1 MRIDIFKIALLATTA
16 LLFACHAEPKKQQT
30 EIVVSIAPLK
40 YIVEQI
46 TASDFHIEVLVPAGT
61 SPETFD
67 PTPRQMQSVQ
77 DASLL
82 FTTGLIEFEQ
92 NIVERLEDKSNIVSL
107 SHGIDL
113 IEGAH
118 SHDHDEHE
126 AHSARAHAHHHGTDP
141 HIWTSPRELKIMA
154 RNAHEAIMQHY
165 PDSTKYTAAYNDFI
179 ARLEDLDTMCQQ
191 MCEASSTKAFVIY
204 HPALAYYARA
214 YSLEQ
219 IAVEEDGKEP
229 SARHL
234 AQLISTARTK
244 GIKCLLYQKE
254 FPRQVVD
261 VIARDM
267 GVEAQQIDPLMENV
281 IEHVAEVTRLITNR

>member
-92 NIVERLEDKSNIVSL
+92 NIVERLEDKSNIVSI

-126 AHSARAHAHHHGTDP
+126 AHSAHTHAHHHGTDP

-154 RNAHEAIMQHY
+154 HNAHEAIMQHY
-165 PDSTKYTAAYNDFI
+165 PDSAKYTAAYNDFI

-191 MCEASSTKAFVIY
+191 MCEASSTKAFVI
-204 HPALAYYARA
+204 
-214 YSLEQ
+214 
-219 IAVEEDGKEP
+219 
-229 SARHL
+229 
-234 AQLISTARTK
+234 
-244 GIKCLLYQKE
+244 
-254 FPRQVVD
+254 
-261 VIARDM
+261 
-267 GVEAQQIDPLMENV
+267 
-281 IEHVAEVTRLITNR
+281 